1 MKKLNH
7 LYLLTLIITIGIG
20 LYFIFKPFLV
30 AIFLAFILSRL
41 FNEWYQ
47 KILKIFKNPSLSAFL
62 TSSII
67 FLIIFLP
74 LVFVGKLVATELVN
88 SYQIITSENFKTEFF
103 AWRDSSLQ
111 TISEYPSLTNKLNG
125 ADLLNNQNIN
135 HLLKNTGNLLASL
148 AKYLYQ
154 GTSHFL
160 FTLFIMFFCL
170 YYFFKDGDRLIN
182 KIIQLSPLKNS
193 QEKKLLENFIGISR
207 ATLKGSLIVA
217 IVQGG
222 LTTVLLI
229 ATGIPSAVLLGVV
242 ATIFALIPMLGTA
255 VVWLPIGLITLALGN
270 IWQGITILLVGSLII
285 GSVDNILRPYLVGKN
300 TSLHPLLV
308 FLSTVGGIS
317 FFGIAGFLLGPVT
330 VVLFLNLLEIYK
342 TEFAT
347 ELKKFNS

>member
-7 LYLLTLIITIGIG
+7 LYLLTLIIAIGIG

-47 KILKIFKNPSLSAFL
+47 KIFRVLKNPSFSAFI

-74 LVFVGKLVATELVN
+74 LVFVGKLVATELVS
-88 SYQIITSENFKTEFF
+88 SYQVVTSENFKTDFIN
-103 AWRDSSLQ
+103 WRDSSLE
-111 TISEYPSLTNKLNG
+111 TINQHPSLTNKLAQTN
-125 ADLLNNQNIN
+125 LLDNKNIST
-135 HLLKNTGNLLASL
+135 LLKNTGNLLTAL

-154 GTSHFL
+154 GTSNFL

-182 KIIQLSPLKNS
+182 KIVQLSPLKNS
-193 QEKKLLENFIGISR
+193 QEEKLLENFIGISR

-217 IVQGG
+217 IIQGG
-222 LTTVLLI
+222 LTTILFI
-229 ATGIPSAVLLGVV
+229 ATGIPSAILLGVI
-242 ATIFALIPMLGTA
+242 ATVFALIPMLGTA
-255 VVWLPIGLITLALGN
+255 IVWLPVGLITLTLGN
-270 IWQGITILLVGSLII
+270 LWQGITILLVGALII
-285 GSVDNILRPYLVGKN
+285 GSIDNILRPYLVGKN

-308 FLSTVGGIS
+308 FLSTIGGIT
-317 FFGIAGFLLGPVT
+317 FFGITGFLLGPVT

-342 TEFAT
+342 TEFAS
-347 ELKKFNS
+347 ELKKFNN

>member
-7 LYLLTLIITIGIG
+7 LYLLTLIIAIGIG
-20 LYFIFKPFLV
+20 LYFIFRPFLV

-41 FNEWYQ
+41 FNDWYQ
-47 KILKIFKNPSLSAFL
+47 KILKILKNPSFSAFVASAL
-62 TSSII
+62 I

-74 LVFVGKLVATELVN
+74 LLFVGKLVATELVN
-88 SYQIITSENFKTEFF
+88 SYQVITSENFKTDFF
-103 AWRDSSLQ
+103 AWRDSSLK
-111 TISEYPSLTNKLNG
+111 TINEHPSLINKLTET
-125 ADLLNNQNIN
+125 DLLNNKNIN
-135 HLLKNTGNLLASL
+135 TLLKNTGNLLTTL

-154 GTSHFL
+154 GTSNFL

-193 QEKKLLENFIGISR
+193 QEEKLLENFIDISR
-207 ATLKGSLIVA
+207 ATLKGSLIIA

-222 LTTVLLI
+222 LTTILLV
-229 ATGIPSAVLLGVV
+229 ATGIPSAVLLGVI
-242 ATIFALIPMLGTA
+242 ATIFALIPMFGTA

-285 GSVDNILRPYLVGKN
+285 GSIDNILRPYLVGKN

-342 TEFAT
+342 TEFAN
-347 ELKKFNS
+347 ELRKFNG

>member
-7 LYLLTLIITIGIG
+7 LYLLTLIIAIGIG
-20 LYFIFKPFLV
+20 LYFIFRPFLV

-41 FNEWYQ
+41 FNDWYQ
-47 KILKIFKNPSLSAFL
+47 KILKILKNPSFSAFVASAL
-62 TSSII
+62 I

-74 LVFVGKLVATELVN
+74 LLFVGKLVATELVN
-88 SYQIITSENFKTEFF
+88 SYQVITSENFKTDFF
-103 AWRDSSLQ
+103 AWRDSSLK
-111 TISEYPSLTNKLNG
+111 TINEHPSLINKLTET
-125 ADLLNNQNIN
+125 DLLNNKNIN
-135 HLLKNTGNLLASL
+135 TLLKNTGNLLTTL

-154 GTSHFL
+154 GTSNFL

-193 QEKKLLENFIGISR
+193 QEEKLLENFIDISR
-207 ATLKGSLIVA
+207 ATLKGSLIIA
-217 IVQGG
+217 IVQGA
-222 LTTVLLI
+222 LTTILLV
-229 ATGIPSAVLLGVV
+229 ATGIPSAVLLGVI

-255 VVWLPIGLITLALGN
+255 VVWFPVGLIALLLGN
-270 IWQGITILLVGSLII
+270 VWQGITILLVGALFI

-308 FLSTVGGIS
+308 FLSTIGGIS
-317 FFGIAGFLLGPVT
+317 FFGMAGFLLGPVT

-342 TEFAT
+342 TEFAN
-347 ELKKFNS
+347 ELKKFNN

>member
-7 LYLLTLIITIGIG
+7 LYLLTLIIAIGIG
-20 LYFIFKPFLV
+20 LYFIFRPFLV

-41 FNEWYQ
+41 FNDWYQ
-47 KILKIFKNPSLSAFL
+47 KILKILKNPSFSAFVASAL
-62 TSSII
+62 I

-74 LVFVGKLVATELVN
+74 LLFVGKLVATELVN
-88 SYQIITSENFKTEFF
+88 SYQVITSENFKTDFF
-103 AWRDSSLQ
+103 AWRDSSLK
-111 TISEYPSLTNKLNG
+111 TINEHPSLINKLTET
-125 ADLLNNQNIN
+125 DLLNNKNIN
-135 HLLKNTGNLLASL
+135 TLLKNTGNLLTTL

-154 GTSHFL
+154 GTSNFL

-193 QEKKLLENFIGISR
+193 QEEKLLENFIDISR
-207 ATLKGSLIVA
+207 ATLKGSLIIA
-217 IVQGG
+217 IVQGA
-222 LTTVLLI
+222 LTTILLV
-229 ATGIPSAVLLGVV
+229 ATGIPSAVLLGVI

-255 VVWLPIGLITLALGN
+255 VVWFPVGLIALLLGN
-270 IWQGITILLVGSLII
+270 VWQGITILLVGALFI

-308 FLSTVGGIS
+308 FLSTIGGIS
-317 FFGIAGFLLGPVT
+317 FFGMAGFLLGPVT

-342 TEFAT
+342 TEFAN
-347 ELKKFNS
+347 ELRKFNG